1 MIQPLPASD
10 LRAAAVIG
18 AAFLTVIAIAEVWSR
33 AGRGNPEWTRKLV
46 HVAGGF
52 ICLSFPF
59 VLQSAWTVLLL
70 SVLMTGLFIFG
81 AETRMFQCLHRVK
94 RRSRGSEY
102 YPLSVF
108 LVFFLARGQPWLYVA
123 SMLVLAVADAFAA
136 LIGMRYGRL
145 RYTVEEETKS
155 VEGSLAFLAIAFV
168 AILAPALLLSDLPVE
183 VCVLSALLVAAL
195 VTGFEAICLTGTD
208 NLFVPLG
215 TCVILAK
222 ITTKPVPEI
231 LYQNASFAALL
242 LLIGFLAW
250 RVRAMNVGGALV
262 MALFTYGAWSL
273 GSEAWGAPILLGF
286 LGYTFLCARYPLGE
300 AQRVRV
306 VFRTIS
312 IPLVVLLFANMLHR
326 EARLY
331 LPFLASLATVLALS
345 LRNHLRM
352 PAHARA
358 HAWPA
363 DRIWPAGHMLL
374 TAAAALLTLALVR
387 AGWIPEWA
395 GP

>member
-1 MIQPLPASD
+1 MWPPPVSD
-10 LRAAAVIG
+10 LYAAAVIG
-18 AAFLTVIAIAEVWSR
+18 AGFLAVIVIAEIWSR
-33 AGRGNPEWTRKLV
+33 FGRGDPEWTRKLV
-46 HVAGGF
+46 HITGGF

-59 VLQSAWTVLLL
+59 VLRSAWTVLLL
-70 SVLMTGLFIFG
+70 SLLMTALFVFG
-81 AETRMFQCLHRVK
+81 AETRMLQCLHRVK

-108 LVFFLARGQPWLYVA
+108 LVFFLARGHPWLYVA

-145 RYTVEEETKS
+145 RYKVEEETKS

-168 AILAPALLLSDLPVE
+168 AILAPALLLSGLPLE

-215 TCVILAK
+215 TCVILGK

-231 LYQNASFAALL
+231 LYQNVSFAALL

-273 GSEAWGAPILLGF
+273 GSEGWGLPILAGF
-286 LGYTFLCARYPLGE
+286 LGYSFLCARHPLGE

-306 VFRTIS
+306 VFRAIS

-326 EARLY
+326 EERLY
-331 LPFLASLATVLALS
+331 LPFLAALAAVLVLS

-352 PAHARA
+352 PANTGPDV
-358 HAWPA
+358 WPA

-387 AGWIPEWA
+387 AGWIPAWA